1 MKGIVLLSVVRQ
13 THHADMCTGP
23 PSQTENGWLRILS
36 LMILAGCLFISRH
49 SYAQRSD
56 PIRIGALMNSWGTTP
71 HIQGLREGL
80 AELGYDENQDFEL
93 GIRFTQGKKS
103 DLPKAASELVQA
115 RPHLIFTNSVL
126 TTQAAQQATT
136 QIPIVFS
143 GVEDPVGS
151 GLIQSYAQPG
161 GNITGVSSL
170 DIELAPKRLEI
181 FQQLIPTLKRV
192 LFVYDPT
199 DVYPA
204 KAAGLLQRAAHRLGI
219 ELVEQAVRTQADVL
233 ALFSQI
239 DSLKIDGILS
249 PTCCVF
255 NIAGFILDLHQQIPT
270 MFPTAGFWIERGG
283 LASYG
288 PDTYISGRQS
298 AHLVEKIMKGANP
311 ATIPVEVNSNIQFT
325 INLKT
330 AQILGIDIPPKVL
343 IRANH
348 VVR

>member
-1 MKGIVLLSVVRQ
+1 LPRVVGQ
-13 THHADMCTGP
+13 THHTNICRGP
-23 PSQTENGWLRILS
+23 LSPAKNGWLRILL
-36 LMILAGCLFISRH
+36 LMLLAGCLFISCHRD
-49 SYAQRSD
+49 AQRAD
-56 PIRIGALMNSWGTTP
+56 PIRIGALTNSWGTTP
-71 HIQGLREGL
+71 HIQGLRKAL
-80 AELGYDENQDFEL
+80 VELGYQENQDFEL

-115 RPHLIFTNSVL
+115 NPHLIFTNSVL
-126 TTQAAQQATT
+126 TTQAAQQATA

-151 GLIQSYAQPG
+151 GLIKSYARPG
-161 GNITGVSSL
+161 GNITGVASL
-170 DIELAPKRLEI
+170 DIVLAPKRLEV
-181 FQQLIPTLKRV
+181 FKELIPTLKRV
-192 LFVYDPT
+192 LFVYDPS

-204 KAAGLLQRAAHRLGI
+204 KAAGLLQQAAHRLGL
-219 ELVEQAVRTQADVL
+219 ELVERAVRTQADVRT
-233 ALFSQI
+233 LFSQI
-239 DSLKIDGILS
+239 DQLDIDGILS

-298 AHLVEKIMKGANP
+298 AHLVEKIMKGAHP
-311 ATIPVEVNSNIQFT
+311 GTIPVEVNSNIQFT
-325 INLKT
+325 VNLKT
-330 AQILGIDIPPKVL
+330 AKMLGINIPPHVL
-343 IRANH
+343 IRANR